1 MKILAIRIRN
11 LASLDGVAEIDFTRD
26 PLSAAG
32 IFAITGPTGAGKSTI
47 LDALCLALYGK
58 TPRYKQADNGVEVKN
73 IKQGDV
79 RGILRDGAADG
90 FAEVDFA
97 GVDGQHYRAT
107 WSVRR
112 ARNRV
117 DGNLQPFDMMLK
129 NLSANFD
136 MPGTK
141 TELQEK
147 IEQLVGLSFEQ
158 FTRSVLLA
166 QGEFTAFLKAD
177 KDEKSSLLEKLT
189 GTQVY
194 SAISMRIFERHKEE
208 ALQLRDLN
216 TQREGIPTLTHEELE
231 QLGQQQHDLASSL
244 QALEL
249 RITQLDNE
257 IAWYQQLHTL
267 QTQFEAAHTQ
277 HNEATAAKAQAAP
290 RIAKLQQVERVQA
303 VRTPVENLQAARQ
316 QLAERAEQLRRQQEA
331 LDRLA
336 MEQEQHSQVVQDAET
351 LLAEKAQEQEMA
363 KPLLDRAKALDVQL
377 SEKQKQVQ
385 QADEELKGVQ
395 AKQQQLAETLEARQQ
410 EVEEVANEVT
420 RLTQWKTDHASRQAV
435 AENESLI
442 LARLLDAAGALIAEQ
457 HALQQLQEISLR
469 TEQQQTGKEQSIL
482 EQEKITTALENTRQ
496 QYEDSRTA
504 LAAISQQAL
513 EQEKT
518 GIDEAVQQLT
528 EAAAHW
534 QLVYTAQREL
544 EHIGARLKN
553 QQQELI
559 HQRGQLAPG
568 EVALDNA
575 RVQKDTAQQML
586 NKARLAATENVEEIR
601 ERLVPGDPCPV
612 CGSIEH
618 PYVSEN
624 PQLHQVLA
632 SLEESFREQENG
644 YLQQLTILT
653 RLQEAVRKLTTDI
666 AVQEQ
671 ARCEK
676 QQHANALNGVW
687 ASFAIHAECMEV
699 PHVERAEWLQT
710 RLKQQKDRQ
719 QQLQQHLLTVREQ
732 QQLAENQHN
741 EYNRLEK
748 LHTENAN
755 HIKDAERN
763 LQSLQEQ
770 QGQRSRELQKAYDT
784 LAAIQT
790 ELGKFFI
797 STSWLAD
804 WKAGPTAFTGEVTQ
818 LAAGW
823 RTNLQTLD
831 DLVLRQ
837 RTLTATLAGLQE
849 QATALAEDAVQKRQ
863 SLETRTQQYNEFAD
877 DRKRLFEGTPIVE
890 VEQAL
895 QAAIN
900 MARRQAEE
908 SHQRRGELRENITR
922 TTTEKEQNENQI
934 NSIRQQQNQLQERIT
949 QWLRA
954 YNESQPD
961 GLTEEILAELLDFTM
976 DWIGAERIAFRQLD
990 DAITRAQTVLGDRQ
1004 MALEQHWQQRQPLQ
1018 TPEELQV
1025 LLNETKITQDA
1036 QLRQQT
1042 EIQVRMQNDAAN
1054 RQRIGDL
1061 LQRINA
1067 QAQKVDNWA
1076 KLNEVVGSADGKKFR
1091 QVAQEFTLDVLLGYA
1106 NVHLEFLNRRYV
1118 LERIPNSLGLQVVDR
1133 DMGDEVRTVF
1143 SLSGGESFLVSLALA
1158 LGLASLSSSR
1168 MQVES
1173 LFIDEGF
1180 GSLDP
1185 NTLNIAMDALERLH
1199 NQGRKVGVISH
1210 VQEMT
1215 ERIPVQI
1222 KVSKQQSGKSRV
1234 EVVG

>member
-11 LASLDGVAEIDFTRD
+11 LASLEGNTEIDFTQE
-26 PLSAAG
+26 PLSTAG
-32 IFAITGPTGAGKSTI
+32 IFAMTGPTGAGKSTI

-58 TPRYKQADNGVEVKN
+58 TPRYKQADSGIEVKN
-73 IKQGDV
+73 ISQGDV
-79 RGILRDGAADG
+79 RGILRDGTADG
-90 FAEVDFA
+90 YAEVDFA
-97 GVDGQHYRAT
+97 GVDDQHYQAT
-107 WSVRR
+107 WIVRR
-112 ARNRV
+112 ARNRAE
-117 DGNLQPFDMMLK
+117 GRLQEYDITLK
-129 NLSANFD
+129 NISTGAAL
-136 MPGTK
+136 PGKK
-141 TELQEK
+141 TELLKE
-147 IEQLVGLSFEQ
+147 IERLVGLNFEQ

-166 QGEFTAFLKAD
+166 QGEFTAFLKAG

-194 SAISMRIFERHKEE
+194 SAISIRIFERHKEE

-216 TQREGIPTLTHEELE
+216 TQREGIPTLTPEELE
-231 QLGQQQHDLASSL
+231 QLAQQQHELTTTL
-244 QALEL
+244 QALEQ
-249 RITQLDNE
+249 RIMQLDNE

-267 QTQFEAAHTQ
+267 QMQFEAAHTQ
-277 HNEATAAKAQAAP
+277 HNEATAAKAEAAS
-290 RIAKLQQVERVQA
+290 RIVKLQQVERVQA

-316 QLAERAEQLRRQQEA
+316 QLTERAEQLRQQQEA
-331 LDRLA
+331 LDRLE
-336 MEQEQHSQVVQDAET
+336 MKQEQHNLVVQQAET
-351 LLAEKAQEQEMA
+351 LLTEKTQEQEMA

-385 QADEELKGVQ
+385 QADEELKGVL
-395 AKQQQLAETLEARQQ
+395 AKQQQLAETLAARQQ
-410 EVEEVANEVT
+410 DAEEAANEVA
-420 RLTQWKTDHASRQAV
+420 RLTQWKTDHASRQTV

-442 LARLLDAAGALIAEQ
+442 LARLHDAAGALVAEQ
-457 HALQQLQEISLR
+457 QALQQLQEISLR
-469 TEQQQTGKEQSIL
+469 TEQQQAGKEQSIQ
-482 EQEKITTALENTRQ
+482 EQEKITTALENARQ
-496 QYEDSRTA
+496 QYEASRTA

-528 EAAAHW
+528 EAAAQW
-534 QLVYTAQREL
+534 QLVYAAQQEL
-544 EHIGARLKN
+544 EHINTRLKN

-559 HQRGQLAPG
+559 HQREQLVPG

-586 NKARLAATENVEEIR
+586 NKARLAAAGNVEEIR
-601 ERLVPGDPCPV
+601 ERLIPGDPCPV

-618 PYVSEN
+618 PYFSKN

-632 SLEESFREQENG
+632 SLEASFREQEQG
-644 YLQQLTILT
+644 YLEQFTILT

-666 AVQEQ
+666 VVQEEE
-671 ARCEK
+671 RNRK
-676 QQHANALNGVW
+676 QQQANALNGAW
-687 ASFAIHAECMEV
+687 ASFTIHAECMEV
-699 PHVERAEWLQT
+699 LHVERAEWLQI
-710 RLKQQKDRQ
+710 RLQQQKDRQ
-719 QQLQQHLLTVREQ
+719 QQLQQQLQTVRKQ
-732 QQLAENQHN
+732 QQQAENQHN

-748 LHTENAN
+748 LHAQNAN

-770 QGQRSRELQKAYDT
+770 QGQQSRELQKAYDT

-790 ELGKFFI
+790 ELGRFFI

-804 WKAGPTAFTGEVTQ
+804 WKAGPAAFTEEVTQ

-849 QATALAEDAVQKRQ
+849 QATTLAEDAVYKRQ
-863 SLETRTQQYNEFAD
+863 SLETRTQQYYEFAD
-877 DRKRLFEGTPIVE
+877 DRKQLFEGKPIAE

-908 SHQRRGELRENITR
+908 SHQRRGELRENFTR

-934 NSIRQQQNQLQERIT
+934 NTVRQQQNQLQERIT
-949 QWLRA
+949 QWLRT

-961 GLTEEILAELLDFTM
+961 GLTEEMLAELLDFTM

-990 DAITRAQTVLGDRQ
+990 DAITRAKTVLGDRQ
-1004 MALEQHWQQRQPLQ
+1004 MALEQHRQQRQPLQ
-1018 TPEELQV
+1018 MPEELQE
-1025 LLNETKITQDA
+1025 LLNETKIAQDT

-1042 EIQVRMQNDAAN
+1042 EIQVQLKNDAAN

-1076 KLNEVVGSADGKKFR
+1076 KLNEVIGSADGKKFR

-1118 LERIPNSLGLQVVDR
+1118 LERIPNTLGLQVVDR
-1133 DMGDEVRTVF
+1133 DMGDEIRTVY

-1222 KVSKQQSGKSRV
+1222 KVSKQQSGRSRV